1 VTAHGGALFA
11 FATAFPL
18 GAVGAV
24 ALDEKEER
32 VGAKDLCYP
41 MAIASDLALAM

>member
-1 VTAHGGALFA
+1 MTAHGGALFA

-18 GAVGAV
+18 GAV